1 MKKKSYFLKGS
12 SIFLSYPSYEDVG
25 KDWFNWF
32 NDPEI
37 NSLIGKYPWPNS
49 VSDQKK
55 YLDDVRRNKD
65 RLLLGINIIKNSKMI
80 GVISLSKL
88 NSHHRSAESS
98 IIIGNSKYKNGIY
111 ALEALALLTEFGLMR
126 LNLNRIFSSTLLIN
140 KNAHN
145 LNNILGWRKV
155 GICKK
160 SHYYKGQYVDSIIF
174 EILKKDWVK
183 SKKRPSLNN
192 E

>member
-55 YLDDVRRNKD
+55 YLDDEEE
-65 RLLLGINIIKNSKMI
+65 I
-80 GVISLSKL
+80 
-88 NSHHRSAESS
+88 
-98 IIIGNSKYKNGIY
+98 
-111 ALEALALLTEFGLMR
+111 
-126 LNLNRIFSSTLLIN
+126 RIDF
-140 KNAHN
+140 
-145 LNNILGWRKV
+145 
-155 GICKK
+155 C
-160 SHYYKGQYVDSIIF
+160 
-174 EILKKDWVK
+174 
-183 SKKRPSLNN
+183 
-192 E
+192 